1 MTLVYDDLDNH
12 LGKAVDLAQ
21 ASVPMGML
29 LAWCARMQLL
39 SPAFLQAHD
48 QLVLQ
53 VQVEEARGSEL
64 LIACGGRLEKS
75 FFTAQG
81 QNFLDSFYPTYW
93 QLWVSE
99 FGAQPYAIK
108 DTWDNYRRIAPAL
121 TQALLGKPAK
131 PKSSLLDKLTHFL
144 RG

>member
-1 MTLVYDDLDNH
+1 MTPFYDDLDNH
-12 LGKAVDLAQ
+12 LGEAADLAQ
-21 ASVPMGML
+21 ASIPMGML

-39 SPAFLQAHD
+39 SRAFLQAHD

-64 LIACGGRLEKS
+64 LIACGGRLEKGY
-75 FFTAQG
+75 FTAQG
-81 QNFLDSFYPTYW
+81 QDFLDDFYPAYRDV
-93 QLWVSE
+93 WVSE
-99 FGAQPYAIK
+99 FGPQPYAIE

-121 TQALLGKPAK
+121 TQALLGKPAQA
-131 PKSSLLDKLTHFL
+131 KSGLLHKLTHFL